1 MRYHISLTK
10 TDVSQPSG
18 HAFILRRFDTG
29 AVSLTTMFRAAFPNA
44 PENEEKSEL
53 QWVKENHDLSGNNGG
68 PHNPQVTRLAG
79 TWVSPSLA
87 RTIGDTYA
95 LGDLIKAV
103 VEATPDPKASYRRS
117 GKAAAAGNNTTPTA
131 PAVAIKNVSPSKAAV
146 KPASRTLPTP
156 SPTAAPNP
164 AKRRKESSPVP
175 APAPA
180 PIASTPSLRR
190 SMRTKS
196 PAPISSAA
204 VAPLTSIPKTPRT
217 AKLARNEEVLT
228 PQGSDQTVVEED
240 SEIIEDGITGSELRE
255 QDIQEQQ
262 ELIKNLK
269 KQRNAAP
276 TTTTITVT
284 EGDETE
290 VVVEVPTKLKR
301 VREDEEQPLKF
312 EFKEPEVGERAIATN
327 NRVGRFQ
334 MEPRTKS
341 FVWGVAAFAVGLSAV
356 YVSIISI
363 LLYSGLTIIHTQLT
377 STESLL
383 RMYILALI
391 FYSSLF
397 SSLSLVCRNA
407 PPKYLYNCVYLRDTS
422 FLNLNSAFSI
432 HITILLRFSFMIL
445 CI

>member
-1 MRYHISLTK
+1 
-10 TDVSQPSG
+10 
-18 HAFILRRFDTG
+18 
-29 AVSLTTMFRAAFPNA
+29 MFRAAFPNA
-44 PENEEKSEL
+44 LESEEKSEL

-117 GKAAAAGNNTTPTA
+117 GKAGATGNSTISSA
-131 PAVAIKNVSPSKAAV
+131 PVVVTKNVSPSKAAV
-146 KPASRTLPTP
+146 KPPSRTLPTP

-164 AKRRKESSPVP
+164 AKRRKESSPV
-175 APAPA
+175 PAPA

-204 VAPLTSIPKTPRT
+204 VAPLTSIPKTPRA
-217 AKLARNEEVLT
+217 AKLARNEEALT

-255 QDIQEQQ
+255 QDIQEQK
-262 ELIKNLK
+262 ELIRKLK
-269 KQRNAAP
+269 KQRDVAS
-276 TTTTITVT
+276 TITAM
-284 EGDETE
+284 EDDETE
-290 VVVEVPTKLKR
+290 TVEEVPTKLKR

-312 EFKEPEVGERAIATN
+312 EFKEPEVGERVIATN
-327 NRVGRFQ
+327 NRIGRFQ

-341 FVWGVAAFAVGLSAV
+341 FVWGVAAFAFGLSAV
-356 YVSIISI
+356 CVPIVFY
-363 LLYSGLTIIHTQLT
+363 
-377 STESLL
+377 
-383 RMYILALI
+383 LI
-391 FYSSLF
+391 LF
-397 SSLSLVCRNA
+397 STDLPYTAHFYQV
-407 PPKYLYNCVYLRDTS
+407 S
-422 FLNLNSAFSI
+422 FKCIF
-432 HITILLRFSFMIL
+432 LL
-445 CI
+445 

>member
-1 MRYHISLTK
+1 
-10 TDVSQPSG
+10 
-18 HAFILRRFDTG
+18 
-29 AVSLTTMFRAAFPNA
+29 MFRAAFPNA

-87 RTIGDTYA
+87 RTIGDAYA
-95 LGDLIKAV
+95 LGDLIKVV

-117 GKAAAAGNNTTPTA
+117 GKAAATGNNTTPTA
-131 PAVAIKNVSPSKAAV
+131 PAVVKNVSPSKAAV

-164 AKRRKESSPVP
+164 AKRRKESSPIP
-175 APAPA
+175 APP
-180 PIASTPSLRR
+180 PIAPTPSLRR

-196 PAPISSAA
+196 PVPASSVT

-217 AKLARNEEVLT
+217 AKLARHEEALT

-290 VVVEVPTKLKR
+290 VVVEMPTKLKR

-341 FVWGVAAFAVGLSAV
+341 FVWGVAAFAFGLSAV
-356 YVSIISI
+356 CVPTFPISFCSELI
-363 LLYSGLTIIHTQLT
+363 PLRTQVT
-377 STESLL
+377 ST
-383 RMYILALI
+383 
-391 FYSSLF
+391 
-397 SSLSLVCRNA
+397 
-407 PPKYLYNCVYLRDTS
+407 
-422 FLNLNSAFSI
+422 
-432 HITILLRFSFMIL
+432 
-445 CI
+445 